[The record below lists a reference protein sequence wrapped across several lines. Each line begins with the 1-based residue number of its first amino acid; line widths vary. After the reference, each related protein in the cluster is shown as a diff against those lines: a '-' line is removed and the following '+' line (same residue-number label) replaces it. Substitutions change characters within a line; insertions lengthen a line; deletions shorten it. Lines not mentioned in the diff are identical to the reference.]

1 MGKLDSTIINGDLVV
16 AGDIIVN
23 NNNNN
28 TTNTSVYKVSYENK
42 FSYNGT
48 NFYHIPVVIWHGK
61 INCQPSPSTFIYQTS
76 GCLISVAFVSTG
88 TYEITMNGSNVP
100 LSNSDYQ
107 VVATGSGSTNQT
119 STPCFITC
127 PYNYKLSNSF
137 RLIVSDQYRLNKNG
151 YCEIS
156 IIKIIGM
163 WSET

>member
-1 MGKLDSTIINGDLVV
+1 MAKLTDTTIYGDLRVNGKIKSNGDSVLLDSNFKG
-16 AGDIIVN
+16 
-23 NNNNN
+23 
-28 TTNTSVYKVSYENK
+28 TTGVYY
-42 FSYNGT
+42 Y
-48 NFYHIPVVIWHGK
+48 IPVVIWHGK
-61 INCQPSPSTFIYQTS
+61 INCQPSPSTFMYQTS

-127 PYNYKLSNSF
+127 PDTYKLSNSF

-156 IIKIIGM
+156 IIKIIDM